1 MTEIYFLKNLEEEII
16 EKIKDN
22 SKIFPLD
29 YKSLN
34 ILKNKKIKFE
44 LMDDFLTDEERK
56 ELFLKSRDVW
66 ENFSKIKNKELEY
79 ENINIFRIIDRN
91 EIQEYLMELFSE
103 SLLIKKI
110 ISKFSPNIIYAPKK
124 VIEIIRG
131 QENESKLIEI
141 YEEHESELSFD
152 YVNIRK
158 KIGKFEINSKISR
171 KQFKKIKSIIQILN
185 KILNRNNNLDNNEGK
200 ILFFEFDPNL
210 YKNLLKQVRK
220 IGYTPL
226 LINFRKPAISSKK
239 SFDIIRETKSVVF
252 SPEILKID
260 KIMFSEIEEKA
271 KSLINFVDKNKD
283 FLEFDIFDLK
293 LSKIIKNQVLRI
305 LDERLEDYIQQIN
318 YFKLLDE
325 RNDIIA
331 GISLNLSGETEM
343 IFSKIKK
350 NTPMILLQH
359 GFSNYYDFNSY
370 SDILDD
376 YDLLEDKI
384 AVWGNP
390 VRDYLIKKYNCK
402 VENILVSGS
411 PRHENFNPNKK
422 RSFLK
427 KNIVITPR
435 PLIKHVEGTKLKLQ
449 LRYED
454 MIERL
459 ILYLKNINNVNII
472 FKLHPQQNI
481 HNNII
486 KSIIKKIDSKI
497 TVLQDESIKE
507 ILDDAYLLINISAD
521 NLDASTVVFESM
533 LINVPVINLKL
544 QKNDWEYDFEKN
556 GAVISCNYDSDYEEE
571 ILNLINNETEYIK
584 QISKIEKFLQFYL
597 KNKQNS
603 SEELIRLISNN
614 QKT

>member
-1 MTEIYFLKNLEEEII
+1 MSEIYFLRNFEEKFI

-22 SKIFPLD
+22 SIIFPLD
-29 YKSLN
+29 YKSLD
-34 ILKNKKIKFE
+34 ILKTKKIKFE
-44 LMDDFLTDEERK
+44 LIDDFLTDKERK
-56 ELFLKSRDVW
+56 ELFLKCRDIW
-66 ENFSKIKNKELEY
+66 EKFSKIKKKELEY
-79 ENINIFRIIDRN
+79 ENINVFRIIDRN

-110 ISKFSPNIIYAPKK
+110 ITKYSPDVIYAPKG
-124 VIEIIRG
+124 VIEIIKG
-131 QENESKLIEI
+131 QANELKLIEI
-141 YEEHESELSFD
+141 YEERENELSFD

-158 KIGKFEINSKISR
+158 KIGNFEIDLKISR
-171 KQFKKIKSIIQILN
+171 KQFKKIKDVIQILN
-185 KILNRNNNLDNNEGK
+185 KIVYRNNNLDSNEGK

-220 IGYTPL
+220 VGYTPV
-226 LINFRKPAISSKK
+226 LINFRKPAISSKA
-239 SFDIIRETKSVVF
+239 SFDIIRETKSIVF
-252 SPEILKID
+252 SPKILKID
-260 KIMFSEIEEKA
+260 KTKFDEIEEKC
-271 KSLINFVDKNKD
+271 KYLINFVDKNND

-293 LSKIIKNQVLRI
+293 LSNIIKNQVLRI
-305 LDERLEDYIQQIN
+305 LKDRLEEYILQIN

-376 YDLLEDKI
+376 YDLLDGKI

-390 VRDYLIKKYNCK
+390 VRDYLIKKHSFK
-402 VENILVSGS
+402 EKNILVSGS
-411 PRHENFNPNKK
+411 PRHEDFYPNEEEN
-422 RSFLK
+422 LTK

-449 LRYED
+449 LRYES
-454 MIERL
+454 ILQKL
-459 ILYLKNINNVNII
+459 ILCLKDIDDVNIV
-472 FKLHPQQNI
+472 FKLHPQQNV
-481 HNNII
+481 HNEII

-497 TVLQDESIKE
+497 MILQDESIKE
-507 ILDDAYLLINISAD
+507 ILDDAYLLINISPD
-521 NLDASTVVFESM
+521 NLDASTVIFESM
-533 LINVPVINLKL
+533 LTNVPIINLKL

-556 GAVISCNYDSDYEEE
+556 GAVKSYNYDSDYEEE
-571 ILNLINNETEYIK
+571 ILNLIDSKTDYLK
-584 QISKIEKFLQFYL
+584 QISKIKKFLEFYL
-597 KNKQNS
+597 KNKQNA

-614 QKT
+614 

>member
-44 LMDDFLTDEERK
+44 LIDDFLTDEERK

-66 ENFSKIKNKELEY
+66 EKFSKIKNNELEY
-79 ENINIFRIIDRN
+79 KNINIFRIIDRN

-110 ISKFSPNIIYAPKK
+110 ILKFSPNMIYAPKK

-131 QENESKLIEI
+131 QGNESKLIEI

-171 KQFKKIKSIIQILN
+171 KQFKKIKSVIQILN

-200 ILFFEFDPNL
+200 ILFFEFYQNL

-239 SFDIIRETKSVVF
+239 SFDVIRETKSVVF
-252 SPEILKID
+252 SPELLKID
-260 KIMFSEIEEKA
+260 KTTFDKIEEKS
-271 KSLINFVDKNKD
+271 KNLINFVDKNKD

-305 LDERLEDYIQQIN
+305 LNDRLEDYIRQIN

-390 VRDYLIKKYNCK
+390 VRDYLIKKHNCK

-422 RSFLK
+422 RNFLK

-454 MIERL
+454 MIKRL
-459 ILYLKNINNVNII
+459 ILYLKNVNNVNII

-497 TVLQDESIKE
+497 IVLQDESIKE
-507 ILDDAYLLINISAD
+507 ILDNAYLLINISAD

-533 LINVPVINLKL
+533 LFNVPVINLKL

-571 ILNLINNETEYIK
+571 ILNLINNKTQYIK
-584 QISKIEKFLQFYL
+584 QISKIEKFIQFYL

-614 QKT
+614 QKM

>member
-1 MTEIYFLKNLEEEII
+1 MTEIYFLKSFEEEFI

-22 SKIFPLD
+22 SIIFPLD
-29 YKSLN
+29 YKSLD

-44 LMDDFLTDEERK
+44 LIDEFLTDEERK
-56 ELFLKSRDVW
+56 ELFLKSRDIW

-110 ISKFSPNIIYAPKK
+110 ISKFSPDVIYAPKK
-124 VIEIIRG
+124 VIQIILG
-131 QENESKLIEI
+131 QKNESKLIEI

-158 KIGKFEINSKISR
+158 KIGNFEINSKISR
-171 KQFKKIKSIIQILN
+171 KQFKKIKNAIQILN
-185 KILNRNNNLDNNEGK
+185 RILNRNNNLDNNEGK
-200 ILFFEFDPNL
+200 ILFLEFDPNL

-220 IGYTPL
+220 IGYTPI
-226 LINFRKPAISSKK
+226 LINFRKPAISSKT
-239 SFDIIRETKSVVF
+239 SFNIIRKTESVVF
-252 SPEILKID
+252 SPEILKIE
-260 KIMFSEIEEKA
+260 KTEFAKIEEKA
-271 KSLINFVDKNKD
+271 KNLINFVDKNND

-305 LDERLEDYIQQIN
+305 LNDRLEDYIRQIN

-376 YDLLEDKI
+376 YDLLDDKI

-411 PRHENFNPNKK
+411 PRHENFQPNKK
-422 RSFLK
+422 TNFVK
-427 KNIVITPR
+427 KNIIITPR

-449 LRYED
+449 LRYEN
-454 MIERL
+454 ILEQL
-459 ILYLKNINNVNII
+459 IRYLKNINNVNII

-481 HNNII
+481 HNDIM
-486 KSIIKKIDSKI
+486 KSVIKKIDSKI
-497 TVLQDESIKE
+497 IVLQDKSIKE

-533 LINVPVINLKL
+533 LTNVPIINLKL

-556 GAVISCNYDSDYEEE
+556 GAVISCNYDSDYEKE
-571 ILNLINNETEYIK
+571 ILNLIDNKIK
-584 QISKIEKFLQFYL
+584 YMEQISKIEKFLEFYL
-597 KNKQNS
+597 KNKQNA

-614 QKT
+614 